1 MTAATLSQM
10 AHHDLVDYVQTRI
23 TGTGPTTT
31 YLRHAGAPKV
41 NIKPYP
47 KRRRTTTTASRPAL
61 NQLPPVAGPSYEDF
75 FVIDS
80 AQARMHRI
88 A

>member
-1 MTAATLSQM
+1 MTATTLSQM
-10 AHHDLVDYVQTRI
+10 THHDLVDYVQTRI

-47 KRRRTTTTASRPAL
+47 KRRRTTSTVSRPAFDA
-61 NQLPPVAGPSYEDF
+61 LPTVAGPSYEDF
-75 FVIDS
+75 FVTDS
-80 AQARMHRI
+80 ARARMHHI